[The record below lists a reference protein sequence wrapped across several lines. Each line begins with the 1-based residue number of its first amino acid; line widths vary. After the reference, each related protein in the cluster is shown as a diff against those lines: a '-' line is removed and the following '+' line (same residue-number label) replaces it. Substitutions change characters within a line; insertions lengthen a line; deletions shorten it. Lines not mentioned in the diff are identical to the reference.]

1 MPRVSRLSTSIAVA
15 VCAAAPSA
23 SIALAACAFELPKV
37 GDGNTLSVQLTPAGD
52 FKPWDGR
59 ELKVSAW
66 HIDQAL
72 ATAVIGRFAERA
84 NPRVLDYEH
93 QTLHKEK
100 NGQPAPAAGWITGLE
115 WRDGQG
121 LFGTVALT
129 ARAKAAIAAGEY
141 RYISPVFTYD
151 AATGAVLDIQM
162 AALTNLPAIDGMQP
176 LELRAAA
183 TFGIHAEDE
192 PMKKLLAAI
201 CAAFAL
207 NAETTTE
214 DQAIAALTAHF
225 KADPLAGVRKAL
237 GVADDA
243 KPEAI
248 VAACTAVKAKADAT
262 VEADPAKFVPVAQ
275 FESVKTELA
284 ALTAKVRGD
293 EVAQLVDAG
302 LKDGRL
308 LPAQKEWATELGKK
322 DVAALSAYL
331 KTAQPIAALAGS
343 QTGGRSPEKT
353 AANPHGLT
361 VDELAVC
368 SATGISAEE
377 FAKAKGA

>member
-1 MPRVSRLSTSIAVA
+1 MPRASRLSASIAVA
-15 VCAAAPSA
+15 VCAATHPA

-37 GDGNTLSVQLTPAGD
+37 GDGNTLAVQLTPAGD

-59 ELKVSAW
+59 ELKVPAW

-72 ATAVIGRFAERA
+72 ASAVIDRFAARA

-129 ARAKAAIAAGEY
+129 ARAKAAIVAGEY

-151 AATGAVLDIQM
+151 AVTGAVLDIQM

-201 CAAFAL
+201 CAALAL
-207 NAETTTE
+207 NVETTTE
-214 DQAIAALTAHF
+214 DQAVAALNAHF
-225 KADPLAGVRKAL
+225 KVDPLADVRKAL

-243 KPEAI
+243 KPESL
-248 VAACTAVKAKADAT
+248 VAACTALRTKAESST
-262 VEADPAKFVPVAQ
+262 QADPAKFVPVAQ

-293 EVAQLVDAG
+293 EVSALVESG

-308 LPAQKEWATELGKK
+308 LPAQKDWATELGKK

-331 KTAQPIAALAGS
+331 QTAQPIAALSSS
-343 QTGGRSPEKT
+343 QTRGRDPEKT

-361 VDELAVC
+361 ADELAVC
-368 SATGISAEE
+368 SATGISTEE
-377 FAKAKGA
+377 FAKAKAA

>member
-59 ELKVSAW
+59 ELKVPAW

-201 CAAFAL
+201 CAALAL

-262 VEADPAKFVPVAQ
+262 AEADPAKFVPVAQ

-308 LPAQKEWATELGKK
+308 LPAQKDWATELGKK

-331 KTAQPIAALAGS
+331 KTAQPIAALSGS
-343 QTGGRSPEKT
+343 QTGGRAPEKT
-353 AANPHGLT
+353 EANPHALT
-361 VDELAVC
+361 AEELAVC
-368 SATGISAEE
+368 SATGIKAED
-377 FAKAKGA
+377 FAKAKAA

>member
-15 VCAAAPSA
+15 ACAAAPSA

-59 ELKVSAW
+59 ELKVPAW

-129 ARAKAAIAAGEY
+129 ARAKDAIAAGEY

-151 AATGAVLDIQM
+151 ATTGAVLDIQM

-192 PMKKLLAAI
+192 PMNKLLAAVI
-201 CAAFAL
+201 AALAL
-207 NAETTTE
+207 GATTTE
-214 DQAIAALTAHF
+214 DQAVAALTAHF
-225 KADPLAGVRKAL
+225 KVDPLADMKKAL

-243 KPEAI
+243 KPESL
-248 VAACTAVKAKADAT
+248 VAACTALRTKADTAA
-262 VEADPAKFVPVAQ
+262 EADPAKFVPVAQ
-275 FESVKTELA
+275 FETIKSELA
-284 ALTAKVRGD
+284 VLTAKVRGD

-308 LPAQKEWATELGKK
+308 LPAQKDWATELGKK

-331 KTAQPIAALAGS
+331 KTAQPIAALSGS
-343 QTGGRSPEKT
+343 QTQGRSPEKT

-361 VDELAVC
+361 ADELAVC

-377 FAKAKGA
+377 FAKAKAA